1 MNRDKPLISLARSA
15 RLMLLI
21 AALSFL
27 LPFGPRPAL
36 AAESVTY
43 LFPAPPLLP
52 AFGPLQIAKGK
63 GYFADAGLDVNFRDR
78 T

>member
-1 MNRDKPLISLARSA
+1 MKRDKPLNSRAWSA

-27 LPFGPRPAL
+27 LPFSPRSAL

-52 AFGPLQIAKGK
+52 AFGPLQIA
-63 GYFADAGLDVNFRDR
+63 
-78 T
+78 